1 MIMRRQP
8 VSSSAL
14 RSVGYDPQAQTLE
27 VEFVSGEVYH
37 YVGVELIV
45 YKALMRADSMG
56 RFVNERIKP
65 RYPSAHVGEV

>member
-1 MIMRRQP
+1 MRRQP

-27 VEFVSGEVYH
+27 VEFVSGEVYR

-65 RYPSAHVGEV
+65 RYPSVHVGEV

>member
-1 MIMRRQP
+1 
-8 VSSSAL
+8 L

-27 VEFVSGEVYH
+27 VEFVSGEVYR

-65 RYPSAHVGEV
+65 RYPSVHVGEV